1 MLTVMTPGGF
11 EGFFAEMAERNCR
24 IPDDMDQI
32 AAIGARFGLTFTG
45 PPLGA
50 A

>member
-1 MLTVMTPGGF
+1 MVLRPIG
-11 EGFFAEMAERNCR
+11 MAEHDCR
-24 IPDDMDQI
+24 IPEDMDQV